1 MKVRIELTEKTL
13 NEAIKI
19 KNNLDKAREIRS
31 NIKEKRNLCIGNTS
45 EVNARKFE
53 LSIDD
58 GKNIKTILISS
69 RAAYEALSVDL
80 DNANKIV
87 VAIETE
93 LEQLD

>member
-1 MKVRIELTEKTL
+1 MTEQTL
-13 NEAIKI
+13 NAAIKI

-31 NIKEKRNLCIGNTS
+31 NIKDKRNLCIGNTS

-53 LSIDD
+53 LSITD
-58 GKNIKTILISS
+58 GTNKKSILISS
-69 RAAYEALSVDL
+69 RAAYEALSIEF

-87 VAIETE
+87 SVIENE

>member
-1 MKVRIELTEKTL
+1 MTEQTL

-31 NIKEKRNLCIGNTS
+31 NIKEKRNLCTGNTS
-45 EVNARKFE
+45 EVNARNFE
-53 LSIDD
+53 LSITD
-58 GKNIKTILISS
+58 GANIKKILISS

-87 VAIETE
+87 KVIENE